1 MVGTQKEH
9 RKGDVLMRPKTIE
22 QIELMKKQTI
32 GVEIEFT
39 GMTRERA
46 ASIVAGHFGTVAY
59 HIGGGYDAWE
69 IPEAETNR
77 RWKVMFDSSIVS
89 TGNRR
94 DTKCELVT
102 PILHYEDIETLQ
114 EIVRKLRKAGAISNP
129 SHMCGVHIH
138 IGADGHTA
146 QTLRNLA
153 NLMASRERLIAK
165 AIRIG
170 RYRTNYC
177 AVTDTAFLE
186 RLNTKKPKTMDE
198 LKHIWYNDTRD
209 FHAHYDTTRYHMLNL
224 HATFTKGTVEF
235 RLFNFAEPDGDKKNG
250 LHAGEL
256 KAWIQ
261 LCLAMNQRAK
271 DVKTVSPKQPQCEN
285 EKFAM
290 RVWLKGLN
298 LIGDEFKTART
309 LLTRNLDG
317 NSAWRYGVQATA

>member
-1 MVGTQKEH
+1 
-9 RKGDVLMRPKTIE
+9 MRPKTLE
-22 QIELMKKQTI
+22 QIERMKQQTI

-46 ASIVAGHFGTVAY
+46 ASIVAGHFGTTAY
-59 HIGGGYDAWE
+59 HVGGGYDAWE
-69 IPEAETNR
+69 ISDCESGR
-77 RWKVMFDSSIVS
+77 RWKIMYDSSICS
-89 TGNRR
+89 KGNRH

-102 PILHYEDIETLQ
+102 PILKYDDIETLQ
-114 EIVRKLRKAGAISNP
+114 EIVRKLRKAGAISDAA
-129 SHMCGVHIH
+129 HCCGVHIH

-153 NLMASRERLIAK
+153 NIMASRESLIGK

-170 RYRTNYC
+170 RNRMMYC
-177 AVTDTAFLE
+177 AVTDAAFLR
-186 RLNTKKPKTMDE
+186 RLNTKRPKTFEE
-198 LKHIWYNDTRD
+198 LKHIWYNDNRET
-209 FHAHYDTTRYHMLNL
+209 HIHYDSTRYHMLNL

-235 RLFNFAEPDGDKKNG
+235 RLFNFAEPDGEKKNG

-261 LCLAMNQRAK
+261 LCLAMSQRAK
-271 DVKTVSPKQPQCEN
+271 DVKTASPKQPQCEN

-290 RVWLKGLN
+290 RVWLKSLN

-309 LLTRNLDG
+309 ILMRNLEG
-317 NSAWRYGVQATA
+317 NSVWRYKTNDAA